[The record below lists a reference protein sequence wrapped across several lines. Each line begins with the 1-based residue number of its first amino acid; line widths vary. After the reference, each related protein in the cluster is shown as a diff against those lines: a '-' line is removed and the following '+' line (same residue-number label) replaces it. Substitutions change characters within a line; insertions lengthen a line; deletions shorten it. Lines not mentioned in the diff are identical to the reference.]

1 MMATKAGVANG
12 WTAERRAAQA
22 ARMRARKPWER
33 STGPRTEA
41 GKTRSRG
48 NATGK
53 GCRQRLDAE
62 LAEVEALMR
71 EWEVVRERLC
81 QSARPRSPSRA

>member
-1 MMATKAGVANG
+1 MKAGAGKG

-41 GKTRSRG
+41 GKARSSR

-53 GCRQRLDAE
+53 GCRQWVEAE

-71 EWEVVRERLC
+71 AWEFD
-81 QSARPRSPSRA
+81 ARSIADG

>member
-1 MMATKAGVANG
+1 MKAGAGKG

-41 GKTRSRG
+41 GKARSSR

-53 GCRQRLDAE
+53 GCRQWVEAE

-71 EWEVVRERLC
+71 EWEVVRRGI
-81 QSARPRSPSRA
+81 